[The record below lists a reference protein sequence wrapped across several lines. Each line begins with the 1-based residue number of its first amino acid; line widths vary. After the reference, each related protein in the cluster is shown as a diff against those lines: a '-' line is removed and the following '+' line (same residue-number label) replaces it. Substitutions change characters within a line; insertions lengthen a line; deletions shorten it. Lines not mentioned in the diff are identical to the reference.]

1 MQSVVE
7 MLGWPE
13 IIGILVIVLVILG
26 AKQIQEL
33 LRGMRHGLH
42 EFMQATR
49 EVEDEVTKA
58 WETATD
64 ADDRKDFHRYGF
76 KFWLIVA
83 LGVAALWA
91 TALALRELL
100 L

>member
-1 MQSVVE
+1 MQSVVAV
-7 MLGWPE
+7 LGWPE
-13 IIGILVIVLVILG
+13 IIGILVIVLVIVG
-26 AKQIQEL
+26 AKQIAEL
-33 LRGMRHGLH
+33 LKGMRHGLH
-42 EFMQATR
+42 ELMQATR

-58 WETATD
+58 WKTAAD
-64 ADDRKDFHRYGF
+64 AGDGKDFQRYGF

>member
-1 MQSVVE
+1 M
-7 MLGWPE
+7 MGWPE
-13 IIGILVIVLVILG
+13 IIGILLIVMVILG
-26 AKQIQEL
+26 AKQIPEL
-33 LRGMRHGLH
+33 LKGMRHGLH

-58 WETATD
+58 WETAAD
-64 ADDRKDFHRYGF
+64 AGDGKDLPRYGF

-91 TALALRELL
+91 AAFALRELL